1 LCYINIH
8 VDLLCDVA
16 FLPNSLVPSLKT
28 SEVEAPTSNGEE
40 ILNIKEFEI
49 EWCLC
54 IKNSGNRFILKN
66 IFRVKNN

>member
-49 EWCLC
+49 EWWYV
-54 IKNSGNRFILKN
+54 FALKTQETDL
-66 IFRVKNN
+66 F